1 MSKTKFNPF
10 KNLVLDE
17 YEQEIEDF
25 LEKSDIKITKPSS
38 KDLNDWKKAASHTLD
53 LLKKDTN
60 MNIRV
65 SHATKSALQAKAAKL
80 GLKYQTLAGSILHQ
94 YANN

>member
-1 MSKTKFNPF
+1 MTKPKNNPF
-10 KNLVLDE
+10 TNLVLDK
-17 YEQEIEDF
+17 YEQEIEDN
-25 LEKSDIKITKPSS
+25 LENLDFRSIKPSP
-38 KDLNDWKKAASHTLD
+38 KDLKIWQKAASNTLK